1 MQISEVRALT
11 REELRL
17 IILLEARAAP
27 RLQTVE
33 GLWRKST
40 KKRPG
45 SMTAFIRN
53 EGLLDASEIDAII
66 ANAPLDLLEFQRAA
80 AAVPIE
86 QRSHIQT
93 WIERFNAGLAYPS
106 LIANTPDD
114 DGDAD

>member
-17 IILLEARAAP
+17 IVLLEARAAP
-27 RLQTVE
+27 RLRTVE

-53 EGLLDASEIDAII
+53 ERLLDVAEIDSII
-66 ANAPLDLLEFQRAA
+66 ASAPLDLLEFQRAA

-93 WIERFNAGLAYPS
+93 WIERFNAGLAYAS
-106 LIANTPDD
+106 NIANDLD
-114 DGDAD
+114 EVREAN